1 MSCRL
6 PAHQHIHFSQPAYC
20 NIVPQHNGNTCSNKK
35 GSFTP
40 CFHSKLLFDCCNS
53 AVKASKTFTTHSNS
67 WMSPL
72 TAALT
77 CKTAW
82 ASAFWKYYRIRSVN
96 VSEWEKTFRCFLQ
109 EAFKKELQR
118 SGQLWNEDVEWHPS
132 DIYWSSTCNKLK
144 KLQMFVRDKF
154 SKTFFFPPT
163 NWIIFVALPEQYAG
177 SEYLQLCTC

>member
-53 AVKASKTFTTHSNS
+53 VVKASKTFTTHSNS

-82 ASAFWKYYRIRSVN
+82 TSALWKYYRIRSVN
-96 VSEWEKTFRCFLQ
+96 VSEWEKTFHRDSRESF
-109 EAFKKELQR
+109 R
-118 SGQLWNEDVEWHPS
+118 DRGNVWNVEWHPS
-132 DIYWSSTCNKLK
+132 DIYWSSVL
-144 KLQMFVRDKF
+144 LELH
-154 SKTFFFPPT
+154 FFFFFHKL
-163 NWIIFVALPEQYAG
+163 NNFCG
-177 SEYLQLCTC
+177 SSWAICRK